1 MAISCLCTST
11 TALTKS
17 PNCCSAILRSSSRD
31 MAALTICVGMRRN
44 HSMWP
49 PLTIPALASPLEA
62 SVSARTD
69 PLRLE
74 GERARGE
81 LAVGAAAHGI
91 GLPAD
96 EAGAREH
103 AGIDGR
109 ARPLALKHG
118 GDLAAEATARL
129 RRHACGGRGN
139 VRGHDD
145 VVHVEERVHGIHGFL
160 LEDVQGRSRDLLLL
174 EGLDQG
180 GLVHGGPAAV
190 VDEQRGL

>member
-1 MAISCLCTST
+1 MAISCLSTST

-31 MAALTICVGMRRN
+31 MAALTIYVGMRRN
-44 HSMWP
+44 HNMWP
-49 PLTIPALASPLEA
+49 AASPRHPRPRLH
-62 SVSARTD
+62 AR
-69 PLRLE
+69 
-74 GERARGE
+74 GERLGSNGGPLPLAGERVRGE
-81 LAVGAAAHGI
+81 LAIGAAAHGI

-96 EAGAREH
+96 EVGARQH

-139 VRGHDD
+139 VRGDDD
-145 VVHVEERVHGIHGFL
+145 VVH
-160 LEDVQGRSRDLLLL
+160 
-174 EGLDQG
+174 
-180 GLVHGGPAAV
+180 
-190 VDEQRGL
+190 